1 MMKRITSLFGIL
13 ACLTVVAVLGA
24 VIMMQNK
31 TAGADSMDVMGSRK
45 EHTSKE
51 PSGQKA
57 DTANGNHTDGAD
69 SAESGQ
75 DQAASPDQ
83 AKQAKDKQSAETTKK
98 KTKNKPGK
106 EDKAIQKL
114 IAKMTLEDKIA
125 QLFMLMP
132 EALTGTGPV
141 TKAGQATKEAL
152 DRYPIGGFA
161 YFAQNIRSEEQFT
174 TMVWNARQYSMER
187 TGLPLFIAVDE
198 EGGSVARISRQ
209 DLENVP
215 QIPDMAEIGAG
226 GDPAAAYE
234 VGEQIGGYLKRFLV
248 NVDFAPVADIYSNP
262 ENKVIRKRS
271 FGSDPKAVAAMVAQE
286 VRGLHAQ
293 GIKATLKHFPGHGN
307 TSQDSHKQAAA
318 AQQSLEELRN
328 CELLP
333 FQAGIDAGADFV
345 MAGHISFP
353 NILDDDTPASL
364 SYKLLTE
371 LLREEMGFE
380 GIIITD
386 ALDMEAVTSRY
397 SSAQAVVQA
406 VKAGA
411 DMLLMPQDFASAY
424 DALLTAVKQEE
435 IKESRI
441 DESLLRILKAKKASG
456 TKQADAQKA
465 DEADTQTKDA
475 QQGSKVIVID
485 AGHQKQQDSSKEPIG
500 PGAEEQKPKVA
511 SGTEGAA
518 SGLKEYEL
526 TLQVALKLQH
536 ALEEKGYQVQMVRTT
551 NDVNI
556 SNSERAE
563 IANQANADAFIRI
576 HADSSE
582 DPDASG
588 AMTICPTKNN
598 PYCSEIYKKSRKLSD
613 AVIQGIAEKTGAK
626 IRGIWET
633 DTMSGINWCKV
644 PVTILEM
651 GFMSNREE
659 DLLMAQD
666 SYQNQIVE
674 GIVAGLDQFLSK

>member
-1 MMKRITSLFGIL
+1 MIKRITSLFGIL

-24 VIMMQNK
+24 VIMTQNK

-45 EHTSKE
+45 EHTSQE
-51 PSGQKA
+51 PSGQNAGVNDKDTGSSGKSGNEAAVLA
-57 DTANGNHTDGAD
+57 DQSGDAGQAD
-69 SAESGQ
+69 S
-75 DQAASPDQ
+75 
-83 AKQAKDKQSAETTKK
+83 KQSDKTKK
-98 KTKNKPGK
+98 KNTNKKPGK
-106 EDKAIQKL
+106 EEKAIQKL
-114 IAKMTLEDKIA
+114 IGNMTLEDKIA
-125 QLFMLMP
+125 QLFILTP
-132 EALTGTGPV
+132 ESFVGTGPV
-141 TKAGQATKEAL
+141 TKAGQATKDAL
-152 DRYPIGGFA
+152 DQRPIGGFA

-174 TMVWNARQYSMER
+174 TMVWNAQQYSMER
-187 TGLPLFIAVDE
+187 TGLPLFIGVDE
-198 EGGSVARISRQ
+198 EGGSVARISGQ
-209 DLENVP
+209 GLENVP
-215 QIPDMAEIGAG
+215 QIPNMSKIGKE
-226 GDPAAAYE
+226 GDASAAYE
-234 VGEQIGGYLKRFLV
+234 IGQQIGAYLKRFLV
-248 NVDFAPVADIYSNP
+248 NVDFAPVADVYSNAD
-262 ENKVIRKRS
+262 NHVIRKRS
-271 FGSDPKAVAAMVAQE
+271 FGSDPAVVASMVAEE

-307 TSQDSHKQAAA
+307 TAQDSHKQTAYSK
-318 AQQSLEELRN
+318 QSLEELKS

-353 NILDDDTPASL
+353 NILKDDTPASL
-364 SYKLLTE
+364 SYQMLTE

-386 ALDMEAVTSRY
+386 ALNMDAITSRY
-397 SSAQAVVQA
+397 NSAQAAVQA
-406 VKAGA
+406 IEAGA
-411 DMLLMPQDFASAY
+411 DLILMPQDFTSAY
-424 DALLTAVKQEE
+424 DALIQAVQQDK

-441 DESLLRILKAKKASG
+441 DASLMRILKAKKAQD
-456 TKQADAQKA
+456 TKQEETQTTDNADAQEQ
-465 DEADTQTKDA
+465 D
-475 QQGSKVIVID
+475 SKVIVID

-500 PGAEEQKPKVA
+500 PGAAEQKQKVSSGTKGVA
-511 SGTEGAA
+511 SG
-518 SGLKEYEL
+518 LNEYEL
-526 TLQVALKLQH
+526 TLQVALKLQR
-536 ALEEKGYQVQMVRTT
+536 ALEEKGYDVLMVRTS

-563 IANQANADAFIRI
+563 IANQAQADAFIRI
-576 HADSSE
+576 HADGSE

-588 AMTICPTKNN
+588 AMSICPTKNN

-613 AVIQGIAEKTGAK
+613 AVLQGIADHTGAK

-666 SYQNQIVE
+666 SYQNKIVE
-674 GIVAGLDQFLSK
+674 GITAGMDKFFKSGS